1 MIKLRQLISE
11 KTLYHGTTVEKA
23 RQIEKH
29 GLIPQAGEF
38 VSSAYDEV
46 AAVEELPELAFAA
59 DKKQLQVAVT
69 AATQHIA
76 NQMKKDFHDVTDEE
90 FSHHAAILKFYDAED
105 SFEHRPKE
113 DDNYY
118 DEHPSTV
125 EPGDYYTEHI
135 MRPDEILTGWPMI
148 RLLKRNGC
156 WPRNYKFQPAS
167 DDQKRNLLIKWY
179 LKKHPDAFRRM
190 TVDWIL
196 DMDKRE
202 LNRWYH
208 SISRK

>member
-1 MIKLRQLISE
+1 MIKLRQLIVE

-38 VSSAYDEV
+38 VSSAYDDI

-76 NQMKKDFHDVTDEE
+76 NEMKKDFHDITDQE
-90 FSHHAAILKFYDAED
+90 FAHHAAILKFYDAED
-105 SFEHRPKE
+105 DFEHRPNG
-113 DDNYY
+113 DGNYY
-118 DEHPSTV
+118 GEHPSTV
-125 EPGDYYTEHI
+125 EPGDYYTEHV
-135 MRPDEILTGWPMI
+135 MRPDEILTGNQML
-148 RLLKRNGC
+148 RLLKRHGL
-156 WPRNYKFQPAS
+156 WPRGYTFQTET
-167 DDQKRNLLIKWY
+167 DDQKRNLLIKRY
-179 LKKHPDAFRRM
+179 LRSHPDTSKKM
-190 TVDWIL
+190 TIKWIL

-202 LNRWYH
+202 LDRWYNN
-208 SISRK
+208 SRM